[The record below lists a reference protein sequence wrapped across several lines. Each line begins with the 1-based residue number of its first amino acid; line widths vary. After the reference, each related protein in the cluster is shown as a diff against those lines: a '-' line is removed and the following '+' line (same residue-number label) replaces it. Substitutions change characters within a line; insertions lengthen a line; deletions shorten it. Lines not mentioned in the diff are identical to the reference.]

1 MPPDRRLAIEQ
12 YRGYAKDYDRAQT
25 RNPEV
30 ERQRARVIDLLRLQ
44 RGETVLDVACGT
56 GLNFPL
62 LEDAV
67 GAEGRIIG
75 IDLSPEMLALARGR
89 VAARG
94 WQNVTLIESAIEDA
108 AIPFESDAALFC
120 LTHDVLQSPEALDN
134 VFRHAKPGARVA
146 SLGFK
151 SLPWWA
157 LPWSFVI
164 RRYTRHSMTTRENFD
179 RPWRNLER
187 YVPDLQVET
196 AFMGALYLAWGD
208 AASSGI

>member
-1 MPPDRRLAIEQ
+1 MPPDRRLAVEQ
-12 YRGYAKDYDRAQT
+12 YRAYAKDYDRAQT
-25 RNPEV
+25 SNPEV
-30 ERQRARVIDLLRLQ
+30 ERQRARVIELLRLQ
-44 RGETVLDVACGT
+44 RGDCVLDVGCGT
-56 GLNFPL
+56 GLNFSL

-75 IDLSPEMLALARGR
+75 IDLSPEMLALARER

-108 AIPFESDAALFC
+108 PLASQFDAVLFC
-120 LTHDVLQSPEALDN
+120 LTHDVLQSPEALAN

-157 LPWSFVI
+157 LPWSFVV
-164 RRYTRHSMTTRENFD
+164 RRYTRNSMTTRENFD

-187 YVPDLQVET
+187 YLPGLQVET
-196 AFMGALYLAWGD
+196 AFMGALYIAWGD

>member
-1 MPPDRRLAIEQ
+1 MPPDRRLAVEQ
-12 YRGYAKDYDRAQT
+12 YRAYAKDYDRAQT

-44 RGETVLDVACGT
+44 PGETVLDVACGT
-56 GLNFPL
+56 GLNFAL
-62 LEDAV
+62 LDDAV
-67 GAEGRIIG
+67 GAEGRIVG
-75 IDLSPEMLALARGR
+75 IDLSPEMLAHARER
-89 VAARG
+89 VAAQG
-94 WQNVTLIESAIEDA
+94 WPNVTLIESAIEDA
-108 AIPFESDAALFC
+108 AIPFEFDAALFC
-120 LTHDVLQSPEALDN
+120 LTHDVLQSPEALAN

-157 LPWSFVI
+157 LPWSFVV
-164 RRYTRHSMTTRENFD
+164 RRYTRNSMTTRENFD

-196 AFMGALYLAWGD
+196 AFMGALYIAWGT
-208 AASSGI
+208 AASSCV